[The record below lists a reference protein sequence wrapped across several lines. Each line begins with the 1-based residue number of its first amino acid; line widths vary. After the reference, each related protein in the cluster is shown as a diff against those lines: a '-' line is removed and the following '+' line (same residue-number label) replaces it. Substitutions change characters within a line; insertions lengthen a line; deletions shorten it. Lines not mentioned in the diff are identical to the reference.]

1 MPEFSITTSTILPFL
16 ITGLTWAPYP
26 NPNLISGGLSKFM
39 TSDDPYPTP
48 PFDKYNDVTSPR
60 KIGSILA
67 SKVSLPIEDIPTFPT
82 KFTEISW

>member
-1 MPEFSITTSTILPFL
+1 
-16 ITGLTWAPYP
+16 
-26 NPNLISGGLSKFM
+26 M

-48 PFDKYNDVTSPR
+48 PFDKYNEVTSPR

>member
-1 MPEFSITTSTILPFL
+1 
-16 ITGLTWAPYP
+16 
-26 NPNLISGGLSKFM
+26 M

-67 SKVSLPIEDIPTFPT
+67 SKVSLPIEDIPTFPI
-82 KFTEISW
+82 KFTEIS